1 VTIKRDQRGA
11 ILELYK
17 QGKSKRQ
24 IAKTLKIARATVV
37 KVIRLNT
44 SEVPVSQR
52 PEKLAKY
59 HEEILRLHTSC
70 EGNLVRVHEELEVLG
85 AQISYQAL
93 TAYCRRHDIGQE
105 PKKAVGAYHF
115 APGEEI
121 QHDTSPHKIEI
132 GGKLREVQTASAVLC
147 YSRTIFFQCYPT
159 FNRFYCKV
167 FLTDALRYFEG
178 ACARMM
184 IDNTHVVRL
193 RGTGASMVPVPEM
206 KVFGDRYGFEFVAHE
221 VNDPNRKA
229 RVEGPF
235 WHIERNFIPGRTFT
249 DLPDL
254 NSQGIAWCDKVNSKH
269 KRSLGAAPR
278 ELYALEKPYLKPL
291 PIWVPDVYLMYQ
303 RTVDTRGYVCLND
316 NRYSVPESWI
326 GREVEV
332 RETKD
337 QIIIDKGPRERV
349 IHERL
354 IDCRGKRIT
363 LQEHRRK
370 RSRRPK
376 EPSAAEKA
384 LTETVPEISD
394 YVSALKKRKAR
405 ATSALQ
411 QLLRMVREY
420 PREPLLSAIRE
431 AGHYG
436 LYELD
441 RVERMILRRI
451 AGEYFQLHSDPRGDD
466 DE

>member
-1 VTIKRDQRGA
+1 MTISRDQRGA
-11 ILELYK
+11 ILELHK

-52 PEKLAKY
+52 PERLAKY
-59 HEEILRLHTSC
+59 HEEIMRLHTSC
-70 EGNLVRVHEELEVLG
+70 KSNLVRVHEELEVLG

-93 TAYCRRHDIGQE
+93 TAYCRRHDIGQT

-132 GGKLREVQTASAVLC
+132 GGKQREVQTASAVLC

-159 FNRFYCKV
+159 FNRFNCKV

-184 IDNTHVVRL
+184 IDNTHVVVL

-206 KVFGDRYGFEFVAHE
+206 KVFGDRYGFEFFAHE
-221 VNDPNRKA
+221 VNDPDRKA
-229 RVEGPF
+229 RVERPF
-235 WHIERNFIPGRTFT
+235 SYIEGNFFPGRTF
-249 DLPDL
+249 DDWQDL
-254 NSQGIAWCDKVNSKH
+254 NNQGVVWCDKGNSKH
-269 KRSLGAAPR
+269 KRSLGAVPR
-278 ELYALEKPYLKPL
+278 ELYALEKPYLRPL
-291 PIWVPDVYLMYQ
+291 PIWVPEVYLMYQ
-303 RTVDTRGYVCLND
+303 RTVDTRGYVCLHD
-316 NRYSVPESWI
+316 NRYSVPEGWI

-337 QIIIDKGPRERV
+337 QITIDKGPGERV

-363 LQEHRRK
+363 LKEHRRK
-370 RSRRPK
+370 RGSRHK

-384 LTETVPEISD
+384 LTENVPEISD

-420 PREPLLSAIRE
+420 PREPLLAAVRE
-431 AGHYG
+431 ADHYG

-451 AGEYFQLHSDPRGDD
+451 AGEYFLLQPDTRGND